1 MTVALI
7 YHDVVAA
14 PRQEECGFPGP
25 VAARY
30 KLDPERFEAHL
41 DAIAGTGVTVGRVG
55 DGSQAA
61 LTFDD
66 GGASALHVA
75 QALERRGWR
84 GHFFITSGRIDTP
97 GFLTAAQVHE
107 LALRGHAVGSH
118 SHSHPTYMGSLSAA
132 ELATEWRSS
141 REALAEILGAEPD
154 SAAVPGG
161 FLSADVI
168 AQAARAGYRLLL
180 TSQPTSRLSSHDGMR
195 VHGRF
200 TIWATT
206 TPARAAAYARGD
218 RRALA
223 SLWIA
228 WQAKTAPKRIS
239 PGAYE
244 AVRRRWAR
252 RRQATG

>member
-7 YHDVVAA
+7 YHDVVGA
-14 PRQEECGFPGP
+14 PRQDECGFPGP

-30 KLDPERFEAHL
+30 KLDPGQFDAHL
-41 DAIAGTGVTVGRVG
+41 DAIAATGVTVGGIG

-66 GGASALHVA
+66 GGASALHA
-75 QALERRGWR
+75 AEALERRGWR
-84 GHFFITSGRIDTP
+84 GHFFITTGRIGTP
-97 GFLTAAQVHE
+97 GFLTAAEVGE
-107 LALRGHAVGSH
+107 LAQRGHTVGSH
-118 SHSHPTYMGSLSAA
+118 SHSHPTYMGTLSAA
-132 ELATEWRSS
+132 QLASEWRSS
-141 REALAEILGAEPD
+141 REALAEILGVAPD

-161 FLSADVI
+161 FLSKDVI
-168 AQAARAGYRLLL
+168 AEAANAGYRLLL
-180 TSQPTSRLSSHDGMR
+180 TSQPTTKASSHNGMR

-200 TIWATT
+200 TIWAAT
-206 TPARAAAYARGD
+206 TPARAAAYARAD

-239 PGAYE
+239 PRAYE
-244 AVRRRWAR
+244 ALRRRGAQR
-252 RRQATG
+252 RSATQ